1 MEFVKTLLN
10 NTNQMLLKP
19 DGIQDRNRQ
28 GPPDYPEESTRG
40 RIGPQTTPLQGKLN
54 EDMVKANYHVRSR
67 RNSKEDKT
75 GTEEKTD
82 YRRRDSRDPRTKT
95 VHTGKKSKLI
105 EKSLTEP
112 CQNRVN

>member
-1 MEFVKTLLN
+1 MEFVKTLLD

-28 GPPDYPEESTRG
+28 SPTDCSRG
-40 RIGPQTTPLQGKLN
+40 RPWYKSLWMIPFQGKLN
-54 EDMVKANYHVRSR
+54 EDMVKANYHARSR

-95 VHTGKKSKLI
+95 GQHWKIS
-105 EKSLTEP
+105 P
-112 CQNRVN
+112 N